1 MTGAERHYTG
11 ESGKRYHVEK
21 RAIPPGAV
29 NWVARLRAEK
39 IEPFVRPTDIVFE
52 YGAGF
57 GWNLLF
63 LRCARRIA
71 FDISEHAG
79 SADKAIEWIRTLKE
93 VPGESVNVVI
103 CHHALEHL
111 IEPAEALQVMRDL
124 LRPGG
129 RLLLFVPFERESRY
143 RHFDLEELN
152 HHLFSW
158 NAQTLG
164 NLVSECGFRVDSSG
178 IGEFGFDRF
187 AANLAT
193 KLRAGESGFQMIR
206 RIAHLL
212 RPASE
217 VRLVATKA

>member
-1 MTGAERHYTG
+1 MTGADRHYTG
-11 ESGKRYHVEK
+11 ESGRRYHGEK
-21 RAIPPGAV
+21 RALLPGAV

-39 IEPFVRPTDIVFE
+39 LEPFVQPADLVFE

-79 SADKAIEWIRTLKE
+79 SDDKMIEWVRTLKE
-93 VPGESVNVVI
+93 VPAGSMNAVI

-111 IEPAEALQVMRDL
+111 LTPAEALETMRDL
-124 LRPGG
+124 LRSGR
-129 RLLLFVPFERESRY
+129 RLLLFVPFEKERRY
-143 RHFDLEELN
+143 RHFDPEEPN

-164 NLVSECGFRVDSSG
+164 NLVSECGFRVDSAG
-178 IGEFGFDRF
+178 IEEFGYDRF
-187 AANLAT
+187 AGNLAT
-193 KLRAGESGFQMIR
+193 KLRVG
-206 RIAHLL
+206 
-212 RPASE
+212 
-217 VRLVATKA
+217 